1 MATLKQKIAAERAV
15 REMLEHNG
23 LPEPDRVEYGSG
35 CIRFLFDDPKLA
47 VVIEVDEFP
56 TGPDDPPARYG
67 VDTAS
72 EEAA

>member
-15 REMLEHNG
+15 REMLEDNG
-23 LPEPDRVEYGSG
+23 LPEPDRVEYGSS
-35 CIRFLFDDPKLA
+35 CIRFLFEEPKLA

-56 TGPDDPPARYG
+56 VGPDDPPARYDIG
-67 VDTAS
+67 TAS